1 MTVNL
6 PPPPRWP
13 RWAAALAFAVGIGVF
28 VFGHAPAWPQSA
40 ALPPGA
46 AAPSSLP
53 AAVLLVVG
61 GLALWV
67 AGQPQP
73 WPGLRRTLQ
82 LGLGSLVLLPLVG
95 IIPIDR
101 FAWCPAVPEGVAE
114 AGAAFALLLVLRPQV
129 PRRQGTLAQVCA
141 LIPALIA
148 LRALLEFSLDSSPA
162 PALLAP
168 PAALALL
175 LLAGGIFFVR
185 PAPGTWAGFL
195 QGGGVGPRIT
205 RRLLFAGLLL
215 PLLGLAGRRLVVAA
229 GYPLAAQLGLLA
241 WVQMIV
247 LGGLAGI
254 VGWVLHRS
262 ECRRDQAEKERTDA
276 LRQVERQAAI
286 LQTEVARRT
295 SELTRALQF
304 NQRLALVASR
314 TTNGV
319 LIANPAGRIEWVNAG
334 FTRITGHGFE
344 DVLGRKPGHLLQ
356 GKRTD
361 PATVA
366 MIRERLA
373 AGRGFEAELLNYHRD
388 GYEYWA
394 AVEVQPLRDAAGK
407 LIGFMGIQSDI
418 TARKLAEE
426 ILRRNEALFS
436 ALIEQAP
443 VGVYVVDA
451 QLRVQQVNSRARP
464 AFGKGRPPLG
474 RELAH
479 VLRVIWPKRTAEEIT
494 NHFRHTLQTGKPY
507 LSPDFSER
515 RRDLGQTEFYEW
527 QLQRVT
533 LPAGEHGVVC
543 FFNNITAR
551 KHAEE
556 VQRSLAVLTASN
568 QKLER
573 EIIQRQAVE
582 ATLKQ
587 SEQHQRELLE
597 QSRHM
602 EGQLRHLS
610 RQMLQVQEE
619 ERKRISRELHDVIA
633 QTLTGINVR
642 LATLKKGAGLN
653 RSHFEQDLEGTQ
665 RLVENSVNIVHQF
678 ARELR
683 PAVLDDLGLIPALHA
698 FLKDF
703 TARTGVHT
711 HLVAFAGLEQ
721 LELDRRTILFRVA
734 QEALTNVARHARA
747 SRVEVKMEKLAT
759 GVRMKISDNGQAFNV
774 QAKGSKRLGL
784 LGMRERLE
792 MVGGRFEIEPVPG
805 QGTTVIAEMPWGKR
819 EKKRR

>member
-1 MTVNL
+1 MTPKSTNQ
-6 PPPPRWP
+6 
-13 RWAAALAFAVGIGVF
+13 GG
-28 VFGHAPAWPQSA
+28 SA
-40 ALPPGA
+40 ALRRRAESRLRTQPKAG
-46 AAPSSLP
+46 LRP
-53 AAVLLVVG
+53 AAGANAEADIRRLYHELQVHQVELELQNAELMAARETAERSLENYTDLYDFAPVGYFTLTDDGAIQLVNLTGASLVG
-61 GLALWV
+61 MERSRLVGRAF
-67 AGQPQP
+67 
-73 WPGLRRTLQ
+73 
-82 LGLGSLVLLPLVG
+82 GSLV
-95 IIPIDR
+95 
-101 FAWCPAVPEGVAE
+101 
-114 AGAAFALLLVLRPQV
+114 
-129 PRRQGTLAQVCA
+129 
-141 LIPALIA
+141 
-148 LRALLEFSLDSSPA
+148 
-162 PALLAP
+162 
-168 PAALALL
+168 PAALRPVFNYFLKQVFAGNGRQSLDIELWRPGLPLRLVNLEAQRLPDGQTCRAAMMDITERRQAVEKTRSSEIRYRRLFEAAHDGVLL
-175 LLAGGIFFVR
+175 LDATTGK
-185 PAPGTWAGFL
+185 
-195 QGGGVGPRIT
+195 IT
-205 RRLLFAGLLL
+205 DANPFMTHLLGYPNEQLIGKELFEIGLLQDAAASREMFRKLKVKREVRYEDL
-215 PLLGLAGRRLVVAA
+215 PLESREGRHQEVEVVANL
-229 GYPLAAQLGLLA
+229 YL
-241 WVQMIV
+241 
-247 LGGLAGI
+247 
-254 VGWVLHRS
+254 
-262 ECRRDQAEKERTDA
+262 E
-276 LRQVERQAAI
+276 
-286 LQTEVARRT
+286 
-295 SELTRALQF
+295 
-304 NQRLALVASR
+304 
-314 TTNGV
+314 NGRPV
-319 LIANPAGRIEWVNAG
+319 IQCN
-334 FTRITGHGFE
+334 
-344 DVLGRKPGHLLQ
+344 
-356 GKRTD
+356 
-361 PATVA
+361 
-366 MIRERLA
+366 IR
-373 AGRGFEAELLNYHRD
+373 
-388 GYEYWA
+388 
-394 AVEVQPLRDAAGK
+394 
-407 LIGFMGIQSDI
+407 DI

-479 VLRVIWPKRTAEEIT
+479 VLRVIWPRPTAEEIT
-494 NHFRHTLQTGKPY
+494 NRFRHTLQTGKPY

-698 FLKDF
+698 FLKEF
-703 TARTGVHT
+703 TEQTGVHT